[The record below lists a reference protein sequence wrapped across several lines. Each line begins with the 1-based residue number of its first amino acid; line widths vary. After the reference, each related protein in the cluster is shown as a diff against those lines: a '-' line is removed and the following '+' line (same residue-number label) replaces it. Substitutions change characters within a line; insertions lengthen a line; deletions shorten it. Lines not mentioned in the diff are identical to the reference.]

1 MGELLQLPPNRL
13 APPSSPFVA
22 LSEME
27 LSRIQACRDPSNA
40 MYIVPGVFTSPNR
53 PPFTQSPK
61 PPPPGVHYDN
71 DGNPWTLD
79 NNGAW
84 VRLNPPFI
92 PQLPSQRPP
101 AQVNVAP
108 AASHPANQV
117 HQAQM
122 QEYDFSMRP
131 YSSAAASTSQAA
143 NNAFDLRLPPLPDT
157 EDDDLS
163 DPATIAHARGLQ
175 PAKKVAGARRKVKH
189 PKGKARKRQRDSESE
204 EDSDEPAAKRGRPSG
219 SGNYSKDDNKALL
232 DLVQQELPLGAK
244 GWKVIT
250 GRFKKYYVKN
260 GRPERGQKSL
270 ETKYKQWLKTKKPTG
285 DASCPP
291 EVKRAHQIEE
301 LINQR
306 AGTRDLADSDFDT
319 AVDDASSGEVEVIE
333 HPSVCTAVARR
344 VPTPPL
350 RRNPRLNAPD
360 VINQLSRAFD
370 PDVQRQRDDER
381 SQRSL
386 QNTQLLAVNQQLRD
400 AQATAEA
407 LRAQITIMQGRIHDV
422 ERARDPAELLLDM
435 AEYKGG
441 SVREKKDKKKIRCE
455 KIYRDG
461 GAATYWISGSSG
473 SDSEKEN
480 KAPSSDPVASL
491 SSRSRSPYPSSSPI
505 QDDHH
510 VLINDPVRPSFF
522 GQGVELTIS
531 PRRGG
536 GDP

>member
-71 DGNPWTLD
+71 DRNPWTLD

-92 PQLPSQRPP
+92 PVYISSCHRSARLLRSMLPLPPPIQLTRFIKPRCRSTTFRCDPI
-101 AQVNVAP
+101 
-108 AASHPANQV
+108 HPQL
-117 HQAQM
+117 Q
-122 QEYDFSMRP
+122 
-131 YSSAAASTSQAA
+131 STSQAA

-250 GRFKKYYVKN
+250 GRFKKYSVKN

-270 ETKYKQWLKTKKPTG
+270 ETKYKQ
-285 DASCPP
+285 
-291 EVKRAHQIEE
+291 
-301 LINQR
+301 
-306 AGTRDLADSDFDT
+306 
-319 AVDDASSGEVEVIE
+319 
-333 HPSVCTAVARR
+333 VCYK
-344 VPTPPL
+344 L
-350 RRNPRLNAPD
+350 LN
-360 VINQLSRAFD
+360 
-370 PDVQRQRDDER
+370 
-381 SQRSL
+381 
-386 QNTQLLAVNQQLRD
+386 
-400 AQATAEA
+400 
-407 LRAQITIMQGRIHDV
+407 
-422 ERARDPAELLLDM
+422 
-435 AEYKGG
+435 
-441 SVREKKDKKKIRCE
+441 
-455 KIYRDG
+455 
-461 GAATYWISGSSG
+461 
-473 SDSEKEN
+473 
-480 KAPSSDPVASL
+480 
-491 SSRSRSPYPSSSPI
+491 SP
-505 QDDHH
+505 Q
-510 VLINDPVRPSFF
+510 F
-522 GQGVELTIS
+522 
-531 PRRGG
+531 
-536 GDP
+536 